1 MLSPTRLFPIFF
13 VNTRHQIQSPTKVA
27 ECAARMTVKL
37 STSHYSQIP
46 AARSELAPDSNTS
59 VVHTA
64 QCLLRSNSDTIEK
77 AYDWLGKDIT
87 SLKLKLSIKTLL
99 LL

>member
-1 MLSPTRLFPIFF
+1 
-13 VNTRHQIQSPTKVA
+13 
-27 ECAARMTVKL
+27 MTVKL

-46 AARSELAPDSNTS
+46 AAQSELAPDSNTS
-59 VVHTA
+59 AVQTA

-77 AYDWLGKDIT
+77 AHDWLGKDIT
-87 SLKLKLSIKTLL
+87 SLKLELSIKMLL